1 MSDQASTEQ
10 SPSPLPVPRPRPK
23 RGRPRRSPHPTATLL
38 LETAVELLDSVS
50 IDELTISLVLEQSGV
65 SYGSLYH
72 HFSDISDLVEQA
84 VVYRYSRRL
93 KESVDAIRTLTD
105 AKDAKDFRVRAEA
118 LVEESIK
125 PERSTNRLERIGLIG
140 AMSGRPRL
148 VALIASAQQLVTD
161 QQAELISEFQQRGWM
176 RTDLDPE
183 ALSGFIQ
190 AMLIGRV
197 VDDVTERPV
206 DPALWN
212 AVALRAFRAILFP
225 D

>member
-1 MSDQASTEQ
+1 MPD
-10 SPSPLPVPRPRPK
+10 PRPRPK

-50 IDELTISLVLEQSGV
+50 IDELTISLILEQSGV

-84 VVYRYSRRL
+84 VVHRYSRSL
-93 KESVDAIRTLTD
+93 KASLDAIRSLTEATD
-105 AKDAKDFRVRAEA
+105 AQDFRVRAEA
-118 LVEESIK
+118 LAEESIK
-125 PERSTNRLERIGLIG
+125 PERRSNRLERIGLLG
-140 AMSGRPRL
+140 AMPGRPRL
-148 VALIASAQQLVTD
+148 VALIATAQQAITD
-161 QQAELISEFQQRGWM
+161 EQAELLSEFQRRGWI
-176 RTDLDPE
+176 RTDVDPV

-190 AMLIGRV
+190 AIVIGRI

-206 DPALWN
+206 DPALWS
-212 AVALRAFRAILFP
+212 AVAMRSFRAVVFP